1 MKVYVF
7 NTLIV
12 PCDFGFCDQFT
23 VKFRKIDK
31 EKAKEILKNN
41 EFVSA
46 VGHQATADVL
56 TAILG
61 VQIPMNRIAVKMDKG
76 DVGVHFFLKQR
87 LPEGAVLG
95 KEDLERLE
103 YDLILSEVN

>member
-1 MKVYVF
+1 MIYVF

-12 PCDFGFCDQFT
+12 PCNFESNSEFN
-23 VKFRKIDK
+23 VKLRIISK
-31 EKAKEILKNN
+31 EEITELLKNN
-41 EFVSA
+41 EFTSA

-76 DVGVHFFLKQR
+76 DVGIHFFLKQR

-95 KEDLERLE
+95 KDELDKLS